1 MMHPVTNNIEPT
13 AALLVGAC
21 SLGEG
26 WAEGCPHNA
35 MKMWKFLSPPSPQ
48 GKNEKKRQKKIKP
61 ANLQVDHNCDQ
72 RVSFV

>member
-13 AALLVGAC
+13 AALLIGAY

-35 MKMWKFLSPPSPQ
+35 MKM
-48 GKNEKKRQKKIKP
+48 
-61 ANLQVDHNCDQ
+61 
-72 RVSFV
+72 

>member
-13 AALLVGAC
+13 AALLSGTC

-35 MKMWKFLSPPSPQ
+35 VKICKVLSPSSPQ
-48 GKNEKKRQKKIKP
+48 GKNEKKGKTKLSR
-61 ANLQVDHNCDQ
+61 LTC
-72 RVSFV
+72 R